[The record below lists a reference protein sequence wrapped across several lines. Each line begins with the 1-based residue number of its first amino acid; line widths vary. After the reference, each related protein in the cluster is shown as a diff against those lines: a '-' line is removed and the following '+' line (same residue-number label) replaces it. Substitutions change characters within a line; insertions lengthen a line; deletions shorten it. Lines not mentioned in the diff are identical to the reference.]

1 MSLPTFVELCR
12 GIGLV
17 LEPGQLV
24 TCRVAFD
31 GVDPVDLEGEERELA
46 RRIFGDVERFT
57 PEQRRI
63 FGAVCGGRAGK
74 SRLFS
79 ATRLLHLGLTVD
91 LSRLAPEEPGYGMI
105 VGPKMTHAK
114 QVLAYVRGAIRS
126 VPALAASVVR
136 DAAEEIVIRRG
147 GYLVSFLCAAASVR
161 GDTQRGK
168 TLFGFTLEEACF
180 FRDAET
186 GAVNDVDLFQAM
198 MPRLLPD
205 GQAIVPS
212 TPYVKAGFLFDLWAR
227 NFGHP
232 VDAIVA
238 HAPTTLLRSD
248 PHILEQVALVYAQDP
263 ANARRE
269 LGAEFVSLDAS
280 RFFDDESV
288 ERAAAPTNEIADA
301 DRVIPGDRIT
311 AGGDFGFVKNT
322 SALVVGFWRGD
333 VYHVLRIVE
342 RLPGDGAPLVP
353 SETVRAFGSEARAL
367 GAGAIMVDAH
377 YREAVREHLLDAATH
392 LYPAPEGQKGKADT
406 YAKLRMLLREGKV
419 RLPDNPRLVRQ
430 LREVEARLLAG
441 GGISL
446 SSPTWT
452 DGAHGDIVAALVLAV
467 WQEHGAT
474 VAAPPT
480 WQSADHKREAE
491 IEEAL
496 VRQEN
501 GRKRISAWGRR
512 LLLQ

>member
-1 MSLPTFVELCR
+1 MSLPTYVELCR
-12 GIGLV
+12 GIGLK
-17 LEPGQLV
+17 LELGQLV
-24 TCRVAFD
+24 ACKVAFD

-126 VPALAASVVR
+126 APALAAAVVR
-136 DAAEEIVIRRG
+136 DTAEEIVIRRG
-147 GYLVSFLCAAASVR
+147 RHLVSFLCAAASVR

-168 TLFGFTLEEACF
+168 TLFAFTLEEACF

-227 NFGHP
+227 NHGHP

-288 ERAAAPTNEIADA
+288 ERAVSPASDVA
-301 DRVIPGDRIT
+301 PGDRLT

-333 VYHVLRIVE
+333 TYHVLRVIE

-353 SETVRAFGSEARAL
+353 SETVRSFGREARAL
-367 GAGAIMVDAH
+367 GASAIMVDAH
-377 YREAVREHLLDAATH
+377 YREAVREHLLDAAAH
-392 LYPAPEGQKGKADT
+392 LYPAPEGQRGKAET

-419 RLPDNPRLVRQ
+419 KLPDNARLVRQ

-467 WQEHGAT
+467 WQDHGAT
-474 VAAPPT
+474 VTEAPT

-491 IEEAL
+491 IEEAIG
-496 VRQEN
+496 RKEG
-501 GRKRISAWGRR
+501 GRKRLSAWGRR